1 MDMNDWDDLTAA
13 DEAAKRAVPAVV
25 MRYRESS
32 ILTWALLHR
41 MESEV
46 LAELAASGEHPE
58 FALNLIR
65 SAAVLGYP
73 SDDRPV
79 SFGGA
84 TVVPII
90 FRQIEKVWNTVH

>member
-1 MDMNDWDDLTAA
+1 MDMDDWDDLRAA
-13 DEAAKRAVPAVV
+13 DEAAQRAVPAVV

-32 ILTWALLHR
+32 ILTWALMHR

-58 FALNLIR
+58 FALNMIR
-65 SAAVLGYP
+65 SAPALGYP

-79 SFGGA
+79 SFGDA
-84 TVVPII
+84 SVVPSI
-90 FRQIEKVWNTVH
+90 FLQIEKAWNRVH

>member
-1 MDMNDWDDLTAA
+1 MDEDDWDDLAAA

-32 ILTWALLHR
+32 ALTWALLHQ

-46 LAELAASGEHPE
+46 LAELAASGEHPD
-58 FALNLIR
+58 FALNMIR
-65 SAAVLGYP
+65 SAPVLGYP
-73 SDDRPV
+73 RDDRPA

-84 TVVPII
+84 AVVPII